1 MLASRYSP
9 KQPVPLLP
17 VIRIPRAT
25 SVLLV
30 TLLLALGGTPAA
42 AQLFPAFAGL
52 ELRAGG
58 TKPEDANL
66 GYTISVD
73 ADLGY
78 FFTPYLRIIA
88 GGNVFGAD
96 FDQDERSGSFTGV
109 GARVG
114 ARIEPY
120 VVSGVTPYALVA
132 LTGHNISTS
141 GVADPN
147 TEDLLE
153 GFNTGLAIGIGGAY
167 ALDAGEHFAA
177 TAELRH
183 VFQNNFGRTAL
194 EVGFRYLIGGRDAY
208 RETPESRT
216 FGSDRQAE
224 AERLRAERERLAAE
238 RERERLA
245 ADEARSAGAAETD
258 AARREAA
265 EQRRR
270 AEQLE
275 AEREREAEARRAAEE
290 QAASASARADAAE
303 QRMAAALRDL
313 DRLIGNI
320 TSVRESE
327 RGLVVTLGQGLFATG
342 QYTLSAQARSEVGR
356 IAAVL
361 TQYPERSISLEG
373 HTDAVGSEESN
384 QILSEQRAESVRAA
398 LIAEGVDP
406 DRTDVFGYGESR
418 PIATNTTASGRAEN
432 RRVEIVILGASRP
445 S

>member
-1 MLASRYSP
+1 M
-9 KQPVPLLP
+9 PLFP

-25 SVLLV
+25 SALLV

-42 AQLFPAFAGL
+42 AQLFPAFGGL

-58 TKPEDANL
+58 TKPEDADL

-96 FDQDERSGSFTGV
+96 FDEDERSGSFTGV

-141 GVADPN
+141 GVADAN

-153 GFNTGLAIGIGGAY
+153 GFNTGLAVGIGGAY

-238 RERERLA
+238 R
-245 ADEARSAGAAETD
+245 ARSAGAAETD
-258 AARREAA
+258 AARREAD

-270 AEQLE
+270 AEQLD

-303 QRMAAALRDL
+303 ERMAAALRDL

-342 QYTLSAQARSEVGR
+342 QYALSAQARSEVGR

-361 TQYPERSISLEG
+361 TQYPDRSISLEG

-406 DRTDVFGYGESR
+406 ARTDVFGYGESR
-418 PIATNTTASGRAEN
+418 PISTNTTAAGRAEN
-432 RRVEIVILGASRP
+432 RRVEIVILGANRP